1 MASTIVRPF
10 ESDDLDPAAAALVE
24 VHETDGYPVEGI
36 EDPQGW
42 LWSDDVLRAWVADGE
57 GEVVGH
63 VAIMRPRGEDAVR
76 MWTKQSGDDEAHVAV
91 LARLFVVR
99 AARKHKTGERLMEAA
114 MRFAQERDLR
124 LVLDVMTKDVAAMRL
139 YERLGWQKIGEA
151 THHFGDGQSIPA
163 VCYVSPPTA

>member
-10 ESDDLDPAAAALVE
+10 ESDDLDRAAAALVE
-24 VHETDGYPVEGI
+24 VHKTDGYPVEGV
-36 EDPQGW
+36 EDPQAW
-42 LWSDDVLRAWVADGE
+42 LCSADVLAAWVAEEE

-63 VAIMRPRGEDAVR
+63 VAILRPRDEDAVE
-76 MWTKQSGDDEAHVAV
+76 MWTKQSGDDKAHVAV

-99 AARKHKTGERLMEAA
+99 AARKHETGKRLTEAA

-124 LVLDVMTKDVAAMRL
+124 LVLDVMTKDVAATRL

-151 THHFGDGQSIPA
+151 THHFRGDQSVPA
-163 VCYVSPPTA
+163 VCYVSPSTT